1 VLKIRQLVGINS
13 YDKFDG
19 KHYMEPISTVI
30 ISGVIYDM
38 LKHSISITGSNIKTK
53 LREWVIDDAQS
64 EKLATAINSLDLND
78 EMGEKAINKQLMSS
92 NEVVTLL
99 SQIQPSNIVITQS
112 HSGTG
117 DNVAG
122 NKIINK

>member
-1 VLKIRQLVGINS
+1 
-13 YDKFDG
+13 
-19 KHYMEPISTVI
+19 
-30 ISGVIYDM
+30 M

>member
-1 VLKIRQLVGINS
+1 MLKIRQLVGINS

>member
-1 VLKIRQLVGINS
+1 
-13 YDKFDG
+13 
-19 KHYMEPISTVI
+19 MEPISTVI

>member
-1 VLKIRQLVGINS
+1 MLKRQLVGINS

-53 LREWVIDDAQS
+53 LREWVIGDAQS
-64 EKLATAINSLDLND
+64 EKLATAINRLDLND

-99 SQIQPSNIVITQS
+99 SQIQPNNIVITQS